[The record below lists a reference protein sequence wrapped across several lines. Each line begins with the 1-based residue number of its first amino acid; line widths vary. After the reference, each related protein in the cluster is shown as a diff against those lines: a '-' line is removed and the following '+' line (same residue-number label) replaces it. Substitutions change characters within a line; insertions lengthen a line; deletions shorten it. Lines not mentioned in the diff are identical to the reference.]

1 MSYASRLK
9 TLIIWH
15 KLHLCQFMLK
25 CSLSGAEVMSL
36 PCYRCSLI
44 QFYPLF
50 LEDVLY
56 HCSIGFFCFSSILWM
71 LAKANWLLKWSSYSL
86 LLPVLYLFF
95 FLISLVQCKCFSY
108 IMLPTATVSIK
119 VSVNNFCE
127 PSHCLLKY
135 SFQLKGVWIEPRV
148 RGQRLC
154 QPAGFVYFYM
164 PVQVCHTWAF
174 QQAFNKNQ

>member
-1 MSYASRLK
+1 MP
-9 TLIIWH
+9 
-15 KLHLCQFMLK
+15 
-25 CSLSGAEVMSL
+25 L

-50 LEDVLY
+50 LEEVLY
-56 HCSIGFFCFSSILWM
+56 HCSIGFFCFSSIPCM
-71 LAKANWLLKWSSYSL
+71 LAKANWLLKWSYGWSLQLPSPSSL
-86 LLPVLYLFF
+86 LVF
-95 FLISLVQCKCFSY
+95 FLISLAQCKCFSY
-108 IMLPTATVSIK
+108 IMLPTASVSIK

-154 QPAGFVYFYM
+154 QPAAFVYFYM
-164 PVQVCHTWAF
+164 PVRVCHTWAF
-174 QQAFNKNQ
+174 QQKQAFNKNQ